1 MPNMPPVLLEIQYLP
16 PVQYFALLAKHGTLY
31 LEQHEHYKKGSYRNR
46 CHIAAV
52 NGVQR
57 LSIPLQKGKNQ
68 QQPIREVRIAY
79 DEAWRPQHWQAIQT
93 AYGNS
98 PFFEHYADILMPFY
112 KGEKYEF
119 LWDWNY
125 DLFLL
130 LLKILKI
137 NIEIKITTHF
147 ESKPVSALDFRDVVS
162 PKKMNIYEAVYYP
175 QVFEDRL
182 GFLPNLSILDL
193 LFCTGPGAGEILLH

>member
-1 MPNMPPVLLEIQYLP
+1 MPSVLLEIQYLP
-16 PVQYFALLAKHGTLY
+16 PVQYFSILANHDAIY

-68 QQPIREVRIAY
+68 QQPIREVRISY
-79 DEAWRPQHWQAIQT
+79 DEAWRSQHWQAIQT

-98 PFFEHYADILMPFY
+98 PFFEHYSEKLLPFY
-112 KGEKYEF
+112 QGAKYEF
-119 LWDWNY
+119 LWDLNY
-125 DLFLL
+125 DILSL
-130 LLKILKI
+130 LLKIFKLTTEINLTNIFELKPA
-137 NIEIKITTHF
+137 
-147 ESKPVSALDFRDVVS
+147 SLLDFRDVVS
-162 PKKMNIYEAVYYP
+162 PKKIDTYQSVYYP

-193 LFCTGPGAGEILLH
+193 LFCAGPGAGGIIKT